1 MNIAREFSRFASSY
15 DRVNIIQKEVA
26 SQLVAQVKPQNY
38 PSILDLGCGSGEVY
52 KNVVSDKIDFDR
64 FIGVDIAPNM
74 LELHP
79 KEARVELRNV
89 GFDNPILKEKRYDL
103 VLSASAL
110 QWSQD
115 LKATLANIYALSKQ
129 FHFAI
134 FTANTFKSLHKVAG
148 ISSPIY
154 SVEYLQE
161 QIDLYFDA
169 SYSLN
174 HYKLY
179 FDSTYEMLRYIK
191 SSGVS
196 GGQKKLSY
204 KQIKDLIEHYS
215 LDYLEFEVLF
225 VEAKKRRSTS

>member
-15 DRVNIIQKEVA
+15 GHVNSIQKEVA
-26 SQLVAQVKPQNY
+26 SQLVAQIEPQNY
-38 PSILDLGCGSGEVY
+38 SHIIDLGCGSGEVY
-52 KNVVSDKIDFDR
+52 KNLVSSKIDFEY
-64 FIGVDIAPNM
+64 FVGVDIAPNM

-79 KEARVELRNV
+79 KEARVELLNI
-89 GFDNPILKEKRYDL
+89 GFDNPALQEHRYDL

-115 LKATLANIYALSKQ
+115 LNATLLNISALSNQ
-129 FHFAI
+129 CYFAI
-134 FTANTFKSLHKVAG
+134 FTANTFKHLHKVAG

-154 SVEYLQE
+154 SQQYLQE
-161 QIDLYFDA
+161 KLDAHFDA

-204 KQIKDLIEHYS
+204 KQTKELIEHYP
-215 LDYLEFEVLF
+215 LDYLEFDVLF
-225 VEAKKRRSTS
+225 VEAKKSTT